1 MVWYG
6 MWVLPL
12 SVELRFYPQKTRTKS
27 RIGFTVSDSCLKS
40 LSYCGRSSICLDG
53 VLMALECGLGR
64 LKLNSLGQLE
74 LGLVNN
80 YMKVRKSQGLQI
92 RMLTIETLY
101 VKRSEV

>member
-1 MVWYG
+1 
-6 MWVLPL
+6 
-12 SVELRFYPQKTRTKS
+12 
-27 RIGFTVSDSCLKS
+27 
-40 LSYCGRSSICLDG
+40 
-53 VLMALECGLGR
+53 MALECGLGR

-80 YMKVRKSQGLQI
+80 YIKVRKSQGLQI